1 MMATSF
7 GFYSDAGLTTP
18 LASLAAVQAADGS
31 AAAVD
36 SVVYFGSTASG
47 KKVQATSDPG
57 VDPVYI
63 AIADSASGAG
73 LAVTAIKLA
82 ASSGGLDA
90 AVAGNPLSLG
100 TQVLSGSANAVAV
113 HVRIKTPA
121 VAVGN
126 YTDLSLVTPDLTESA
141 V

>member
-18 LASLAAVQAADGS
+18 LGALSVVQAADGS

-36 SVVYFGSTASG
+36 SVVYFGSPSAG
-47 KKVQATSDPG
+47 KKAQATSNPG
-57 VDPVYI
+57 VAPVFVS
-63 AIADSASGAG
+63 IADSAAGAG
-73 LAVTAIKLA
+73 LAATAVKLA
-82 ASSGGLDA
+82 ASSGGLAA

-100 TQVLSGSANAVAV
+100 VQVLSGSANAVAV

-126 YTDLSLVTPDLTESA
+126 YTDLSLATPDLTESA

>member
-7 GFYSDAGLTTP
+7 GFFADAGLTTP
-18 LASLAAVQAADGS
+18 ATSLAAVQAADGS
-31 AAAVD
+31 ADAVD
-36 SVVYFGSTASG
+36 SVVYFGSMASG
-47 KKVQATSDPG
+47 KKAQATSDPG
-57 VDPVYI
+57 VDPVYVS
-63 AIADSASGAG
+63 IADSATGAG
-73 LAVTAIKLA
+73 LAATAVKLA
-82 ASSGGLDA
+82 ASSGGLGA
-90 AVAGNPLSLG
+90 AIAGNPLSLG
-100 TQVLSGSANAVAV
+100 AQVLSGSANAVAV